1 VLKSLDQMLLNPPLL
16 QEKLNQLDPL
26 NLDLDLSDMVL
37 LSHKQYI
44 YISKA

>member
-1 VLKSLDQMLLNPPLL
+1 MLKSLDQMLLNPPLL

-26 NLDLDLSDMVL
+26 NLDLDLSDMVTL
-37 LSHKQYI
+37 AQTIYI